1 MSYCTQDDILER
13 ISEAE
18 LIQLTDDENTG
29 SADADTITRAIADA
43 DEEIDSY
50 VGVRH
55 IVPLDPVP
63 ALARKLSAEMAIYN
77 LFGRRQAGPPE
88 HIEKRYNAAVRL
100 LELIAKGQASLG
112 AQDPEGTPPTAD
124 APQMAS
130 TNPARVFTRDK
141 LRGF

>member
-13 ISEAE
+13 ISETE

-29 SADADTITRAIADA
+29 AVDADRVTRAIADA
-43 DEEIDSY
+43 DQEIDSY

-63 ALARKLSAEMAIYN
+63 ALVRKLSTEMVVYN
-77 LFGRRQAGPPE
+77 LYGRRTAGPPD
-88 HIEKRYNAAVRL
+88 HIKDRYTAAIRL

-112 AQDPEGTPPTAD
+112 AQDPEGSPPTAD

-130 TNPARVFTRDK
+130 ANPTRVFTRDK